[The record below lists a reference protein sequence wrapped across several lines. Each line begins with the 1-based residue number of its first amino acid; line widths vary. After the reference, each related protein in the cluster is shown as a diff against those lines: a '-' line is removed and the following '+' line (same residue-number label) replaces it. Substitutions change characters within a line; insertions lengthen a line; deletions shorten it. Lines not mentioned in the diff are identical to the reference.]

1 MTAKMQAVVLGWD
14 IYERTGSVLAISWI
28 GIAQFVPSLL
38 FFLPAGQLADRY
50 DRRMILLVGFAI
62 SGIAAVLLACAAMAN
77 APMLWFYAGCFI
89 STLGQVLNRPSRAAL
104 LASVV
109 PRHMLSIAI
118 TWNASAFQIAT
129 FIGPALAGVLLAASG
144 SAIAGYWTVALFNA
158 AALTMALRIR
168 HRDRPEAADDHAD
181 VTTETTAETKTAGL
195 QHLLGGITHI
205 WRTPVILGMC
215 SLDMLMV
222 VFTGAMALLPVYAK
236 DILQVGPSGLGW
248 LAAAPAVGAITTLL
262 LLNHLP
268 PSRRP
273 GLQMLWAIAG
283 YGVCTVIFGLSTNFA
298 LSLAALAAM
307 GTFNSIGMVT
317 RQTVVQSN
325 TPEHMRGRVSS
336 ASSMFSSAST
346 ELAQAEAGLMATLT
360 SPVITVVMGG
370 VATLFFVAFIARTF
384 PSVRG
389 LKPLAAL
396 QA

>member
-1 MTAKMQAVVLGWD
+1 MQAVVLGWD
-14 IYERTGSVLAISWI
+14 IYERTGSVLAITWV

-50 DRRMILLVGFAI
+50 DRRLLLVASFAV
-62 SGIAAVLLACAAMAN
+62 SAMAAVLLACAAMAD

-89 STLGQVLNRPSRAAL
+89 GTLGQVLNRPSRAAL

-109 PRHMLSIAI
+109 PGHMLSTAI

-144 SAIAGYWTVALFNA
+144 NAIAGYWTVALLNV
-158 AALTMALRIR
+158 AALAMAFRIR
-168 HRDRPEAADDHAD
+168 HRDRPATAESHAN
-181 VTTETTAETKTAGL
+181 TNETTKAAGIE
-195 QHLLGGITHI
+195 HLLGGITHI
-205 WRTPVILGMC
+205 RKTPVILGMC

-222 VFTGAMALLPVYAK
+222 VFSGAMALLPVYAK

-307 GTFNSIGMVT
+307 GTLNSIGMVT

-325 TPEHMRGRVSS
+325 TPSHMRGRVSS

-360 SPVITVVMGG
+360 SPVITVVAGG
-370 VATLFFVAFIARTF
+370 VATLFFVAFIARSF
-384 PSVRG
+384 PTVRE
-389 LKPLAAL
+389 LKPLAAI
-396 QA
+396 QS

>member
-14 IYERTGSVLAISWI
+14 IYERTGSVLAISWV

-50 DRRMILLVGFAI
+50 DRRMILVAGLAV
-62 SGIAAVLLACAAMAN
+62 SGIAAVLLACAAMVN

-104 LASVV
+104 LAGVV
-109 PRHMLSIAI
+109 PGHMLSTAI

-129 FIGPALAGVLLAASG
+129 FIGPVLAGVLLAASG
-144 SAIAGYWTVALFNA
+144 NAISGYWTVALFNV
-158 AALTMALRIR
+158 AALVMALRIR
-168 HRDRPEAADDHAD
+168 HRDRPEAAAGQAN
-181 VTTETTAETKTAGL
+181 VKAGTNAATKTAGL
-195 QHLLGGITHI
+195 EHLLGGITHI

-215 SLDMLMV
+215 LLDMLMV
-222 VFTGAMALLPVYAK
+222 VFSGAMSLLPVYAK

-248 LAAAPAVGAITTLL
+248 LAAAPAVGAIATLL
-262 LLNHLP
+262 LLNYLP

-307 GTFNSIGMVT
+307 GTLNSIGMVT

-370 VATLFFVAFIARTF
+370 VATIFFVAFIARTF

-389 LKPLAAL
+389 LKPLAAV

>member
-1 MTAKMQAVVLGWD
+1 MQAVVLGWD
-14 IYERTGSVLAISWI
+14 IYERTGSVLAIGWI
-28 GIAQFVPSLL
+28 GVAQFVPSLL

-50 DRRMILLVGFAI
+50 ERRMLLAISFAI
-62 SGIAAVLLACAAMAN
+62 SAAASLLLAGAAMTD
-77 APMLWFYAGCFI
+77 APLLWFYAGCFI
-89 STLGQVLNRPSRAAL
+89 NTLGQVVNRPARAAL
-104 LASVV
+104 LSSVV
-109 PRHMLSIAI
+109 PISILSTAI
-118 TWNASAFQIAT
+118 TWNASTLQIAV
-129 FIGPALAGVLLAASG
+129 FSGPAIAGFLLASTG
-144 SAIAGYWTVALFNA
+144 NAIAGYWTIALLNI
-158 AALTMALRIR
+158 AALLMALRIR
-168 HRDRPEAADDHAD
+168 HRDRPAAHH
-181 VTTETTAETKTAGL
+181 VTTGNATGL
-195 QHLLGGITHI
+195 EHLLGGITHI
-205 WRTPVILGMC
+205 WKTRVILGVC

-248 LAAAPAVGAITTLL
+248 LASAPAVGAIITLL

-283 YGVCTVIFGLSTNFA
+283 YGACTVIFGLSTNFA

-307 GTFNSIGMVT
+307 GALNSIGVVT

-325 TPEHMRGRVSS
+325 TPAHMRGRVSS
-336 ASSMFSSAST
+336 ASSMFSGAST

-370 VATLFFVAFIARTF
+370 VATLFFVAFIARAF

-389 LKPLAAL
+389 LKSLASI